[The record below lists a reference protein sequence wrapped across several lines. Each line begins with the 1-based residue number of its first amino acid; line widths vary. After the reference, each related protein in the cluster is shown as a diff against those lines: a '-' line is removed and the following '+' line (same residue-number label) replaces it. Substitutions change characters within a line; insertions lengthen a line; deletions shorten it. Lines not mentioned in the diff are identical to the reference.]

1 VHIAAAFNA
10 EKPKMNATKSSLL
23 MSFAEKYTVLV
34 IGMVSGMIM
43 ARLLTP
49 GQIGIFSIGA
59 VVVGITQ
66 LVRDFGIGQ
75 YLIQE
80 RDLNAERIRAA
91 YTLTMLIS
99 WSMAALLAL
108 ASYPIADFYHEPGVG
123 KVLRILALNI
133 LLIPFGSITLPVLR
147 RQMRFS
153 ALYCINMANALAN
166 LMVCLVLV
174 KLGFGYL
181 SLAWAAVAGSVATV
195 LVSLLFRPADM
206 PWMPG
211 FKGVRKLLAFGAYA
225 TGSNVLDECG
235 VAAPDMIIGKI
246 IDVEAVGLFGK
257 AQATLSIFN
266 MLITK
271 AVTPVILPL
280 FAANVR
286 DGHDVKRLYLRTIAY
301 MAGLSW
307 PFFAVLA
314 VLATPLIRLLYGHQW
329 DASAPLV
336 RIMCASTAVF
346 CLFGM
351 ARDLFVAMGQVRLR
365 AQLEAISV
373 PVRIVGIAVAAP
385 FGLEAVAWS
394 ITATTMFRSALLY
407 RSLAALTGMRV
418 AELGHSVARS
428 AGVTLLT
435 VAGPALVMLL
445 PGFDEARP
453 VVLLGVAG
461 LAALASWVAGIL
473 LLNHEIKPD
482 LIAMSRQLLRRLL
495 PKPAR
500 R

>member
-1 VHIAAAFNA
+1 
-10 EKPKMNATKSSLL
+10 MNAIKSSLL

-34 IGMVSGMIM
+34 LGMAGSMVV

-49 GQIGIFSIGA
+49 AQIGIFSIGA
-59 VVVGITQ
+59 VVVGITH

-80 RDLNAERIRAA
+80 PDLSIERLRAA

-99 WSMAALLAL
+99 WAMAALLAL
-108 ASYPIADFYHEPGVG
+108 ASAPAAAFYGEPGVG

-147 RQMRFS
+147 RQMRFR
-153 ALYCINMANALAN
+153 ALYCINVANALAN
-166 LMVCLVLV
+166 LATTLTLV

-181 SLAWAAVAGSVATV
+181 GLAWAAVAGSAATV
-195 LVSLLFRPADM
+195 LVSQLFRPAGM
-206 PWMPG
+206 PWLPG
-211 FKGVRKLLAFGAYA
+211 FRGMRKLLRFGAYA

-235 VAAPDMIIGKI
+235 VAAPDMIIGKL

-257 AQATLSIFN
+257 AQATLNIFN
-266 MLITK
+266 MLITQ

-280 FAANVR
+280 FAATAR
-286 DGHDVKRLYLRTIAY
+286 DGHDMKRLYLRTISY

-307 PFFAVLA
+307 PFFAALA
-314 VLATPLIRLLYGHQW
+314 MLATPLTRLLYGHQW

-336 RIMCASTAVF
+336 RIMCLSTAVF
-346 CLFGM
+346 CLFSM
-351 ARDLFVAMGQVRLR
+351 ARDLFVAMGHVRLR
-365 AQLEAISV
+365 AQLEAIGV
-373 PVRIVGIAVAAP
+373 PLRIAGVVVAAP

-394 ITATTMFRSALLY
+394 IAATTLLSSALLY

-418 AELGHSVARS
+418 AELGRCVARS
-428 AGVTLLT
+428 AAVTLLT
-435 VAGPALVMLL
+435 AAGPALVMLA
-445 PGFDEARP
+445 PGFDDAGP
-453 VVLLGVAG
+453 VVLLAAAG
-461 LAALASWVAGIL
+461 LAALACWTAAIVL
-473 LLNHEIKPD
+473 FNHEIKPD
-482 LIAMSRQLLRRLL
+482 LMAAARPLLRRRL
-495 PKPAR
+495 PKAAR